1 MSSKVLAAI
10 GFGLFVTSLGA
21 STDAR
26 PNRPMTVVHPRV
38 TRPRVAM
45 MGALSDGRVATVYTD
60 GRAVIAPPRQPAGS
74 THVKAQAWLASRRTM
89 RTIQV
94 GLSPAR
100 YGSLT
105 GTITPPQ
112 RRKILYDLEHPPQ
125 PFVPGRVI
133 VVFKSGV
140 TVPQDVDV
148 LSPAAAMTLR
158 KSVGAKRQDL
168 SPHAFTTDARVN
180 LTLMHLGVDRAE
192 RLFFKLDRG
201 TLGSMRA
208 RAEARTGHQLLAF
221 DNAFALHVGAS
232 SVQNAVRA
240 LRASPSVAYVSP
252 DFAMDS
258 MIAQRAPIPSLA
270 KKELSALRRPVR
282 PFGRSVKSTTVAMP
296 SIPSNVAVS
305 FSAQALLNAPGVDAI
320 AAFDEI
326 GQRFSQL
333 PGAGE
338 IITNVGLGDVDDA
351 SAGLNPNDPCNA
363 FVAGGVPTTHV
374 IGGQR
379 YLDWPSLPLIPV
391 WVADE
396 SGNLSTTADVCG
408 VDPGL
413 AEVGL
418 DFSVMAPLPDNL
430 QRSGETDTTGF
441 DLVGIAPGA
450 SYRWVAP
457 GMTNGTAGESDVL
470 GALIGAAR
478 QVPAPNV
485 ITASIGFGFDGV
497 GFPGRYLE
505 DDPLAESVVAS
516 IVGSNIVVCIAAND
530 GTRDLTAAAIGPSG
544 GSAATNVGTATTTTV
559 DLGLTTAPSVDL
571 DSGAIDVGASTLD
584 DIIAAN
590 PLNPAF
596 ANLANTKSFVETR
609 YDGDVGFSSGF
620 GSRVNVSAPGDNII
634 ALGLAGPSFDSVG
647 AGIVGGTSASAPATA
662 AAAAVALQV
671 GRLTG
676 HPFTASSQ
684 VRALLASTGTPVVTP
699 PNSDV
704 TLNVGPQIDVR
715 RMVEQQL
722 AAAGSPAQPGI
733 ARVAIQGRRSGS
745 FAAEGNFRAFNDAT
759 YLTTLDPTMIK
770 LDGPYAQAYPGFK
783 ATFPGSDT
791 GADLNSYI
799 TIAPDWEGIPAN
811 ATYRLS
817 VAGQPSR
824 VIATTPY
831 TRLLPAQ
838 LFAAAGIGLTPG
850 ASRTLSLTYSAGV
863 GLHTI
868 AESTF
873 QLTFG
878 PPATSSRLV
887 LAPIVP
893 AVTTGSTIPISY
905 DFTGYPRALLGSA
918 TLNLSPP
925 GIGAHQLSDIGL
937 YPYFSVPLSAA
948 KGTVNVPVSALAG
961 AGTYT
966 MWIDL
971 QSGTTTF
978 PSDISDLAFTRVDAG
993 NARPPAPLLSL
1004 GNGAPAVH
1012 TLDVPYQTRFTVSYD
1027 VSTVPGASGAIV
1039 ELAAPPPSP
1048 AFVEASLDDVFNTFR
1063 NPNGNTIDDNGV
1075 VTGSLYHVAA
1085 SGIAGTVTVD
1095 PVAVGIPATATVN
1108 VRVLPTN
1115 GTGPFAE
1122 ASDADTLKYHG
1133 IESALGGPVVTVL
1146 SDPNGTDGLLQEN
1159 GDVGPIQANQQ
1170 LITTEVFDTRTGATS
1185 GVVLSFTDPETADF
1199 PIVQNDVE
1207 IAEDLLDFP
1216 TVNFYEATPLSAG
1229 IFQSFTFPPGILPA
1243 TAVISQV
1250 ASNSTSSRSA
1260 FLTSDFLTGAFL
1272 VTRGDITSGTGFA
1285 AGIDI
1290 TALMNGA
1297 FPFDTNAQS
1306 FAYNPTTDRAYLLVE
1321 NNNVP
1326 CSAQS
1331 PSLVTVDFGTRS
1343 ATATPLSIDGGDT
1356 SSGFQ
1361 MALDP
1366 GTGRGAIA
1374 TNCHLV
1380 QGGQDVFRS
1389 ELTLL
1394 DLATGSTIQA
1404 FEHVLDRVPEDH
1416 HGFNEM
1422 DGGDSPIIGIDPVN
1436 HLILQRSIWCP
1447 NLVGLYDVNARVC
1460 LNLYDETGRLTK
1472 TIPNLFSGAFFN
1484 STIPNG
1490 VNGTLRRGA
1499 TFGQE
1504 RVTPFIFSFDAQ
1516 PFSY

>member
-1 MSSKVLAAI
+1 MSSKVFAAI
-10 GFGLFVTSLGA
+10 GFALFVTSLGA

-26 PNRPMTVVHPRV
+26 PNRPMTVVHPLI
-38 TRPRVAM
+38 THPHVAM
-45 MGALSDGRVATVYTD
+45 MGTLSDGRVATVYTD
-60 GRAVIAPPRQPAGS
+60 GRAVIAPPRLPSGS
-74 THVKAQAWLASRRTM
+74 PRAKAQAYLASRRVR
-89 RTIQV
+89 RTTQV
-94 GLSPAR
+94 GLSALR

-125 PFVPGRVI
+125 PYVPGRVI

-140 TVPQDVDV
+140 TVPQDVDA

-158 KSVGAKRQDL
+158 ASLGAKRKDL
-168 SPHAFTTDARVN
+168 SPHAFTTDARTN
-180 LTLMHLGVDRAE
+180 LTLMHLGVDRAD
-192 RLFFKLDRG
+192 RLFSKVDRG
-201 TLGSMRA
+201 TLSSMRA
-208 RAEARTGHQLLAF
+208 RAESRTGHQLLAF

-232 SVQNAVRA
+232 SVQNAVRT

-258 MIAQRAPIPSLA
+258 MIAQRAPIPSAA
-270 KKELSALRRPVR
+270 KKELSTLRRSLH
-282 PFGRSVKSTTVAMP
+282 PFGRSVKSTSVAMP

-408 VDPGL
+408 VDPSL

-457 GMTNGTAGESDVL
+457 GMVNGAVGESDVL
-470 GALIGAAR
+470 GAFIGAAR
-478 QVPAPNV
+478 QLPAPNV
-485 ITASIGFGFDGV
+485 ITASIGFGFDAD

-505 DDPLAESVVAS
+505 DDPLSESVVAS
-516 IVGSNIVVCIAAND
+516 IVSSNIVVCIAAND

-544 GSAATNVGTATTTTV
+544 GSAATNVGTATTTSL
-559 DLGLTTAPSVDL
+559 DLGLSTAPSVDL

-596 ANLANTKSFVETR
+596 ANRANTKSFVETR

-620 GSRVNVSAPGDNII
+620 GSRVNVSAPGDNIL
-634 ALGLAGPSFDSVG
+634 ALNLTGPSFDSVG
-647 AGIVGGTSASAPATA
+647 VGIVGGTSASAPATA
-662 AAAAVALQV
+662 AAAAIALQV

-676 HPFTASSQ
+676 HQLTMPSQ

-699 PNSDV
+699 PDSDV
-704 TLNVGPQIDVR
+704 SLNVGPQVDVR

-722 AAAGSPAQPGI
+722 ATAGSPVQPGI
-733 ARVAIQGRRSGS
+733 ARLAIQGRRSGS
-745 FAAEGNFRAFNDAT
+745 FAAEVNFRVFNDAT

-770 LDGPYAQAYPGFK
+770 LDGPYALGNLDLPP
-783 ATFPGSDT
+783 TFPGSDT

-811 ATYRLS
+811 ASYRLS

-831 TRLLPAQ
+831 VRLLPAQ
-838 LFAAAGIGLTPG
+838 LFASAGVSLTPG
-850 ASRTLSLTYSAGV
+850 VSRTLSLTYSATV
-863 GLHTI
+863 GLHII

-878 PPATSSRLV
+878 PPATDSRLV
-887 LAPIVP
+887 FAPVIP
-893 AVTTGSTIPISY
+893 AVVSGQSIPVSY
-905 DFTGYPRALLGSA
+905 DFSNYPRQLLGSP
-918 TLNLSPP
+918 TLNVSTP
-925 GIGAHQLSDIGL
+925 GNGAHHFDQVVL
-937 YPYFSVPLSAA
+937 YPYFSLPLSGT

-961 AGTYT
+961 AGTYA

-971 QSGTTTF
+971 QPGATAF
-978 PSDISDLAFTRVDAG
+978 ASDISDLAFTRVDAG
-993 NARPPAPLLSL
+993 TARPPAPLLSL
-1004 GNGAPAVH
+1004 GNGTPAVH
-1012 TLDVPYQTRFTVSYD
+1012 TLDVPYQTQFTVSYD

-1048 AFVEASLDDVFNTFR
+1048 AFVESSLDDVFNTIR
-1063 NPNGNTIDDNGV
+1063 NPNGNTLDDNGV
-1075 VTGSLYHVAA
+1075 VSGSLYHVAA
-1085 SGIAGTVTVD
+1085 SGVTGTVTID
-1095 PVAVGIPATATVN
+1095 PVAAGIPATATVN
-1108 VRVLPTN
+1108 VRVLPTS
-1115 GTGPFAE
+1115 GAGPIAE

-1133 IESALGGPVVTVL
+1133 IESALGGPVVTAFI
-1146 SDPNGTDGLLQEN
+1146 DPNGTDGLLEEN
-1159 GDVGPIQANQQ
+1159 GDVGPSQANQQ
-1170 LITTEVFDTRTGATS
+1170 LIPTELFDIGTGANS
-1185 GVVLSFTDPETADF
+1185 GVILSFTDPDTADF

-1207 IAEDLLDFP
+1207 VAEDLRGFP
-1216 TVNFYEATPLSAG
+1216 TNNFYAAAPLSSG
-1229 IFQSFTFPPGILPA
+1229 IFHSFTFPPGIVPA
-1243 TAVISQV
+1243 TAIVSSV
-1250 ASNSTSSRSA
+1250 ATNSTSSRSA
-1260 FLTSDFLTGAFL
+1260 YLTSDFVTGAFL
-1272 VTRGDITSGTGFA
+1272 VTRGDITTGTGFA
-1285 AGIDI
+1285 PGIDI

-1297 FPFDTNAQS
+1297 FPFDANAQT
-1306 FAYNPTTDRAYLLVE
+1306 FAYDPTADRAYVLVE
-1321 NNNVP
+1321 NDNVA
-1326 CSAQS
+1326 CDAQS
-1331 PSLVTVDFGTRS
+1331 PALVTVDFGTRS
-1343 ATATPLSIDGGDT
+1343 ATTTPLPIDGGDPNF
-1356 SSGFQ
+1356 GFQ
-1361 MALDP
+1361 MAIDP

-1374 TNCHLV
+1374 TNCHLI
-1380 QGGQDVFRS
+1380 QAGQDVFRS
-1389 ELTLL
+1389 ELSLV
-1394 DLATGSTIQA
+1394 DLATSGTRPVFA
-1404 FEHVLDRVPEDH
+1404 HVLNVVQEDH
-1416 HGFNEM
+1416 HGIGEI

-1447 NLVGLYDVNARVC
+1447 TLVGLYDQNARVC
-1460 LNLYDETGRLTK
+1460 LNLYDESGRLTK
-1472 TIPNLFSGAFFN
+1472 TIPNLFSGAFLDTDYF
-1484 STIPNG
+1484 NG

-1504 RVTPFIFSFDAQ
+1504 TVTPFIFSFDVQ
-1516 PFSY
+1516 PFRY

>member
-1 MSSKVLAAI
+1 VI
-10 GFGLFVTSLGA
+10 GCALFVTSLGK
-21 STDAR
+21 SIDAR
-26 PNRPMTVVHPRV
+26 PNRPMTVVHPRI
-38 TRPRVAM
+38 THPRVAM
-45 MGALSDGRVATVYTD
+45 MGTLSDGRVATVYTD
-60 GRAVIAPPRQPAGS
+60 GRAMIAPPRLPSGS
-74 THVKAQAWLASRRTM
+74 PRAKAQAYFASRRAQ
-89 RTIQV
+89 RTTQV
-94 GLSPAR
+94 GLSPIR

-105 GTITPPQ
+105 GAITPPQ
-112 RRKILYDLEHPPQ
+112 RRRILYDLEHPPQ

-140 TVPQDVDV
+140 TVPQDVDA

-168 SPHAFTTDARVN
+168 SPHAFTTDARMN

-192 RLFFKLDRG
+192 RLFSKVDRG
-201 TLGSMRA
+201 TLSSMRA

-232 SVQNAVRA
+232 SVQNAVRT
-240 LRASPSVAYVSP
+240 LRASPSVAYVAP

-270 KKELSALRRPVR
+270 KKEVSTLRRSLH
-282 PFGRSVKSTTVAMP
+282 PFGRSVKGTSVALP

-351 SAGLNPNDPCNA
+351 SAGLNSNDPCNG

-408 VDPGL
+408 VDPAL

-457 GMTNGTAGESDVL
+457 GMVNGAVGESDVL
-470 GALIGAAR
+470 GAFIGAAR
-478 QVPAPNV
+478 QLPAPNV
-485 ITASIGFGFDGV
+485 ITASIGFGFDGE

-505 DDPLAESVVAS
+505 DDPLSESVVAS
-516 IVGSNIVVCIAAND
+516 IVSSNIVVCIAAND

-544 GSAATNVGTATTTTV
+544 GSAATNVGTATTTSL
-559 DLGLTTAPSVDL
+559 DLGLSTAPSVDL

-590 PLNPAF
+590 PLNAAF
-596 ANLANTKSFVETR
+596 ANLANTKSFAETR

-620 GSRVNVSAPGDNII
+620 GSRVNVSAPGDNIL
-634 ALGLAGPSFDSVG
+634 ALGLTGPSFDSVG

-662 AAAAVALQV
+662 AAAAIALQV
-671 GRLTG
+671 GRLSG
-676 HPFTASSQ
+676 HPLTAPSQ

-699 PNSDV
+699 PTSDV
-704 TLNVGPQIDVR
+704 TLNVGPQVDVR

-722 AAAGSPAQPGI
+722 ATAGTPAQPGI

-745 FAAEGNFRAFNDAT
+745 FAADANFRAFNDAT

-770 LDGPYAQAYPGFK
+770 LDGPYAQAYPGFE

-831 TRLLPAQ
+831 VRLLPVQ
-838 LFAAAGIGLTPG
+838 LFAAAGVPLTPG
-850 ASRTLSLTYSAGV
+850 VSRTLSFTYSAMV
-863 GLHTI
+863 GLHII
-868 AESTF
+868 AGSTF

-878 PPATSSRLV
+878 PPATNSRLV
-887 LAPIVP
+887 FAPVVP
-893 AVTTGSTIPISY
+893 AVVSGQSIPVSY
-905 DFTGYPRALLGSA
+905 DFTGYPRALLGSP
-918 TLNLSPP
+918 TLNVSPP
-925 GIGAHQLSDIGL
+925 GIGAHQLPDIGL
-937 YPYFSVPLSAA
+937 YPYFSLPLSAP

-966 MWIDL
+966 VWIDL

-993 NARPPAPLLSL
+993 ASRPLAPLLSL
-1004 GNGAPAVH
+1004 GNGAPLVH
-1012 TLDVPYQTRFTVSYD
+1012 TLDVPYQTPFTVRYD
-1027 VSTVPGASGAIV
+1027 VSTVTGASGAIV

-1048 AFVEASLDDVFNTFR
+1048 AFVNPFLDDAFNTFR
-1063 NPNGNTIDDNGV
+1063 NPNGNAIDDNGV
-1075 VTGSLYHVAA
+1075 VTGSLYHVTA
-1085 SGIAGTVTVD
+1085 SGVTGTVTID
-1095 PVAVGIPATATVN
+1095 PIAAGIPATATVN

-1115 GTGPFAE
+1115 GAGPIAE

-1133 IESALGGPVVTVL
+1133 IDSALGGAINTVFI
-1146 SDPNGTDGLLQEN
+1146 DPNGTDGFLDES
-1159 GDVGPIQANQQ
+1159 GVIGPSQANQD
-1170 LITTEVFDTRTGATS
+1170 LFTTELFDIGTGANS
-1185 GVVLSFTDPETADF
+1185 GVVLSYTNNENANF
-1199 PIVQNDVE
+1199 PIVQNDTA
-1207 IAEDLLDFP
+1207 ISEDVFGFP
-1216 TVNFYEATPLSAG
+1216 TINFYAAAPLSSG
-1229 IFQSFTFPPGILPA
+1229 VFQSFTFPPSSVPA
-1243 TAVISQV
+1243 TAIISAV
-1250 ASNSTSSRSA
+1250 ATNSTSSRSA
-1260 FLTSDFLTGAFL
+1260 YLTSDFVTGTFL
-1272 VTRGDITSGTGFA
+1272 VTRGDITTGSGFA
-1285 AGIDI
+1285 PGIDI

-1297 FPFDTNAQS
+1297 FPFDANVQT
-1306 FAYNPTTDRAYLLVE
+1306 FAYDPTTDRAYVLIE
-1321 NNNVP
+1321 NNNLA
-1326 CSAQS
+1326 CDAQS
-1331 PSLVTVDFGTRS
+1331 PALVTADFGTGS
-1343 ATATPLSIDGGDT
+1343 ATSTPLPIDGGDPNF
-1356 SSGFQ
+1356 GFQ
-1361 MALDP
+1361 MAIDP

-1374 TNCHLV
+1374 TNCELV
-1380 QGGQDVFRS
+1380 QAGQEVFRS
-1389 ELTLL
+1389 ELSLI
-1394 DLATGSTIQA
+1394 DLATSGTTPVFA
-1404 FEHVLDRVPEDH
+1404 HVLDRVQEAH
-1416 HGFNEM
+1416 HGINEF

-1447 NLVGLYDVNARVC
+1447 TLVGLFDQNARLC
-1460 LNLYDETGRLTK
+1460 LNLYDESGRLTK
-1472 TIPNLFSGAFFN
+1472 TIPDLFSGAVLQTDYF
-1484 STIPNG
+1484 NG

-1499 TFGQE
+1499 TLGQE
-1504 RVTPFIFSFDAQ
+1504 TVTPTIFSFDVQ
-1516 PFSY
+1516 PFRY